1 MAAPATRRGI
11 REEARF
17 YYTEGTTKSH
27 LRVLRSSC
35 GGKWECD
42 PRIPQ
47 STFLG
52 SDPGPALALAC
63 ATSEIELRVC
73 TPTYP
78 LIFCSCWTCRLVLVR
93 RLFSSVSLREQRD
106 KTLARWAMAKSAF
119 CLDVIVQK
127 EFLFWRYT

>member
-11 REEARF
+11 REEARS
-17 YYTEGTTKSH
+17 YYIEGTTKSH
-27 LRVLRSSC
+27 LRVLHRHYR
-35 GGKWECD
+35 GKLECD
-42 PRIPQ
+42 KTPRIPQ

-52 SDPGPALALAC
+52 SDPGPALALAS

-73 TPTYP
+73 TRTYP

-127 EFLFWRYT
+127 EFLF